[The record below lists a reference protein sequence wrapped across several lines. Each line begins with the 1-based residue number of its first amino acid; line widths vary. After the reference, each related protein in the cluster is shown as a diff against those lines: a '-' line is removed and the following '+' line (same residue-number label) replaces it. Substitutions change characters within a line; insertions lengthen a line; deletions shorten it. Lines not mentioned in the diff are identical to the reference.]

1 MYSFAEVLL
10 FILIAVLVGYNA
22 RLSNKIT
29 MIEQKQQEIIEKSET
44 FLNDL
49 SRRISKFEKENKKWE
64 NLK

>member
-29 MIEQKQQEIIEKSET
+29 MLEQKQQEIIEKSEA